1 MYECCV
7 SNHVQGWPKFA
18 ARQFALLPPST
29 DDAAVPGLAAVQYF
43 DSESPAIAL
52 SDGSKVSVTVKTGYP
67 FVRSLSRLPA
77 LCVYTVA
84 AAPSA
89 SPVAIFGSLHFVSR
103 LLNNQS
109 AEQSDRL

>member
-43 DSESPAIAL
+43 DSESPAIVL

-67 FVRSLSRLPA
+67 FVRSPPVFL
-77 LCVYTVA
+77 LCVYMRLPLHPLLPRLPFLA
-84 AAPSA
+84 ACISC
-89 SPVAIFGSLHFVSR
+89 HVS
-103 LLNNQS
+103 
-109 AEQSDRL
+109 

>member
-18 ARQFALLPPST
+18 ARQFALLPPSA

-43 DSESPAIAL
+43 DSESPAIVL

-67 FVRSLSRLPA
+67 FVRSPPRVFLYIRP
-77 LCVYTVA
+77 
-84 AAPSA
+84 
-89 SPVAIFGSLHFVSR
+89 LHPLHPLLRVSCGC
-103 LLNNQS
+103 
-109 AEQSDRL
+109 

>member
-18 ARQFALLPPST
+18 ARQFALLPPSA

-67 FVRSLSRLPA
+67 FVCSPPSFL
-77 LCVYTVA
+77 LCVYVRSPLHPLLPRLPFLA
-84 AAPSA
+84 ACISC
-89 SPVAIFGSLHFVSR
+89 HVS
-103 LLNNQS
+103 
-109 AEQSDRL
+109 

>member
-29 DDAAVPGLAAVQYF
+29 DDAAAPGLAAVQYF
-43 DSESPAIAL
+43 DSESPAIVL

-67 FVRSLSRLPA
+67 FVRSPPA
-77 LCVYTVA
+77 FLLCVYICGCRCTLCI
-84 AAPSA
+84 P
-89 SPVAIFGSLHFVSR
+89 GCHFWQLAFRITS
-103 LLNNQS
+103 
-109 AEQSDRL
+109 